1 MARAGFWLQHAA
13 NASKELV
20 EYGDVL
26 ASQPAGRPGVIMAP
40 VNARNTLHPLFRQA
54 RAKGDAIVDPN
65 GHFLDRSHTKR
76 SKRHFPWLAQQP
88 RPNEQNVWE
97 AWMEEAINHQLDT
110 DLCGAGSP
118 PTFTITPSPII
129 TADAG
134 ATELYMI
141 LDAASEVRQRQNSN
155 PWLGICVDRAYLRSN
170 PHRTRLCNAVV
181 SASADGVVFRAF
193 HSQLPPVTD
202 RAYLEGLR
210 ELSFAASAGDVELL
224 LPNAGW
230 LGWLAMAWGAWG
242 FSGGLAAA
250 SWGDREPGPMNSP
263 DEPSNPYFEPQLM
276 RTVRWRNHLE
286 LLNAEGYEPCAC
298 PECQAMGMNTY
309 DANRAKRHQMWWANK
324 EGAELVPLNL
334 SQRRT
339 SVRTRLEDAVTFREG
354 FSASLQQRVGAGF
367 LDTWLSLL

>member
-1 MARAGFWLQHAA
+1 
-13 NASKELV
+13 
-20 EYGDVL
+20 
-26 ASQPAGRPGVIMAP
+26 MAP
-40 VNARNTLHPLFRQA
+40 VNARATLNPLFQQA

-65 GHFLDRSHTKR
+65 GHFLDRAHTAR

-88 RPNEQNVWE
+88 RPSETNVWE
-97 AWMEEAINHQLDT
+97 AWMEEAINHQLAI
-110 DLCGAGSP
+110 DLCGAG
-118 PTFTITPSPII
+118 PTPSFTITPSPIM

-134 ATELYMI
+134 AAELYVI
-141 LDAASEVRQRQNSN
+141 LDAASDVRARRNSE

-181 SASADGVVFRAF
+181 STSASGVVFRAF
-193 HSQLPPVTD
+193 HNQLPPVTD

-210 ELSFAASAGDVELL
+210 ELSFAASAGDVKLL

-230 LGWLAMAWGAWG
+230 LGWLAMAWGSWG

-286 LLNAEGYEPCAC
+286 LVNSEGYEPCSC
-298 PECQAMGMNTY
+298 PECRIMGMNTY
-309 DANRAKRHQMWWANK
+309 DASRAKRHQMWWANE
-324 EGAELVPLNL
+324 EGAGLVPLSL
-334 SQRRT
+334 GQRRT
-339 SVRTRLEDAVTFREG
+339 AVRARLEDAANFREG
-354 FSASLQQRVGAGF
+354 LPVSLQERVGAGF
-367 LDTWLSLL
+367 LDTWLSLT